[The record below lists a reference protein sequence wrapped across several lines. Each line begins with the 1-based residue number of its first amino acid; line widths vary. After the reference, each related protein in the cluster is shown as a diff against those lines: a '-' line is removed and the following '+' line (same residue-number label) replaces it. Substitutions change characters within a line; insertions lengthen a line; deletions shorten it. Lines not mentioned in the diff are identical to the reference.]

1 MKLEECG
8 KTKTF
13 PQKQGVDILKKLV
26 IKGGNKLTGTIKIGG
41 AKNSVVALLPAAI
54 LSNSNCT
61 IKNVPNISDVHKL
74 NEMLEILGAK
84 VEYEKGIIKLDTKNI
99 ENKEIDEYHANSIRA
114 SYYFMGALLG
124 KYHKAEISMPGGCVI
139 GSRPID
145 LHIKA
150 FEKLGA
156 KVKLKDNKYTITA
169 KKLVGADIYL
179 DFASVGA
186 TVNTMLAAVLA
197 EGITK
202 IFNAAKEPEI
212 ENVADF
218 LKSMGAKICGVGT
231 STIIIEG
238 VKELT
243 SGNIEVI
250 PDRIETGTY
259 LMIGMLLGKNL
270 VIEGVSLK
278 NLDAVISK
286 LKETGAR
293 FKIDH
298 NKIYV
303 TATRKLKPVN
313 VKTEVYPGFP
323 TDLGQPMSTL
333 LTQCKGES
341 LFQETIYE
349 NRMRHIP
356 HLNEMGANI
365 KTFDNNA
372 VIKGKTKLRGREV
385 IATDLRAG
393 AAMMVAGMIAKGTT
407 TITNIEH
414 ILRGYENIVDK
425 LSNVGA
431 DIKLI
436 EED

>member
-1 MKLEECG
+1 M
-8 KTKTF
+8 
-13 PQKQGVDILKKLV
+13 KKL
-26 IKGGNKLTGTIKIGG
+26 IINGGNKLTGTIKIGG

-54 LSNSNCT
+54 LSKDKCNIT
-61 IKNVPNISDVHKL
+61 NVPNISDVHKL
-74 NEMLEILGAK
+74 NEMLTLLGANVK
-84 VEYEKGIIKLDTKNI
+84 YEKGIIEIETKNI
-99 ENKEIDEYHANSIRA
+99 KNIEIDEYHASSIRA

-124 KYHKAEISMPGGCVI
+124 KYHKAEIAFPGGCVI

-156 KVKLKDNKYTITA
+156 KVKIKNNKYLITA
-169 KKLVGADIYL
+169 KKLTGADIYL

-218 LKSMGAKICGVGT
+218 LISMGAKICGVGT

-238 VKELT
+238 VKELK
-243 SGNIEVI
+243 SGTIEVI

-259 LMIGMLLGKNL
+259 LMSGILLGKNL
-270 VIEGVSLK
+270 IIDGVNTKHLTAVIE
-278 NLDAVISK
+278 K
-286 LKETGAR
+286 LKETGAK
-293 FKIDH
+293 FKIEDR
-298 NKIYV
+298 KIYV
-303 TATRKLKPVN
+303 SAARRLKTVN

-372 VIKGKTKLRGREV
+372 VIKGKTKLKGREV

-393 AAMMVAGMIAKGTT
+393 AAMMVAGMIAKGKT

-431 DIKLI
+431 DIKI
-436 EED
+436 IDE

>member
-1 MKLEECG
+1 
-8 KTKTF
+8 
-13 PQKQGVDILKKLV
+13 LKKLV
-26 IKGGNKLTGTIKIGG
+26 IKGGNRLTGKIKIGG

-54 LSNSNCT
+54 LSSDKSIIT
-61 IKNVPNISDVHKL
+61 NVPNISDVYKL
-74 NEMLEILGAK
+74 NEILSMLGAVVNYNEGK
-84 VEYEKGIIKLDTKNI
+84 IEVDTSNLKNI
-99 ENKEIDEYHANSIRA
+99 EIDEEHASSIRA

-124 KYHKAEISMPGGCVI
+124 KYKQATIALPGGCVI
-139 GSRPID
+139 GSRPVD

-156 KVKLKDNKYTITA
+156 KVKLKDNKYIITA
-169 KKLVGADIYL
+169 KKLVGADVYL

-238 VKELT
+238 VKELKG
-243 SGNIEVI
+243 GNIEVI
-250 PDRIETGTY
+250 PDRIEAGTY
-259 LMIGMLLGKNL
+259 IMIGMLLGKNL
-270 VIEGVSLK
+270 IIEGVNKKHLET
-278 NLDAVISK
+278 VIEK
-286 LKETGAR
+286 LKETGAK
-293 FKIDH
+293 FKIEDRR
-298 NKIYV
+298 IYV
-303 TATRKLKPVN
+303 SASRKLKPVN

-372 VIKGKTKLRGREV
+372 VIKGKTKLRGKEV
-385 IATDLRAG
+385 VATDLRAG

-414 ILRGYENIVDK
+414 ILRGYENIVVK

-431 DIKLI
+431 DIKLL
-436 EED
+436 EDE